1 MGGEVVNGFAWLVIK
16 GGPWDGGTFYPGG
29 EVVPGAVVKRLPEYG
44 GCYLYGADG
53 KCLAWRSRL

>member
-29 EVVPGAVVKRLPEYG
+29 EVVPGAVVKTLPG
-44 GCYLYGADG
+44 GCYRYSAGGG
-53 KCLAWRSRL
+53 KLVWWESP